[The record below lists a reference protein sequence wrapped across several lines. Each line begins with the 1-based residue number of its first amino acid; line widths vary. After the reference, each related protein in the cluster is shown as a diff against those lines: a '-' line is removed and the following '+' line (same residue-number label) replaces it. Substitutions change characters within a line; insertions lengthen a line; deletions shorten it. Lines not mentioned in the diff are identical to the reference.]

1 MMAQLPLRGV
11 VKNKV
16 LELFA
21 NAYRAGGAP
30 LELDA
35 DAGQGEGAAAAS
47 RCSSGWLA
55 GMWPA
60 SSAVE
65 AALDLAPLFH
75 DSVRRHGF
83 HGLTAA
89 LSCRSGTLIRTSS
102 PGVRPR
108 LR

>member
-1 MMAQLPLRGV
+1 VAIVRCDPSLAGKGRAATYGMMAQLPLRGV

-47 RCSSGWLA
+47 Q
-55 GMWPA
+55 
-60 SSAVE
+60 
-65 AALDLAPLFH
+65 PLLER
-75 DSVRRHGF
+75 VARRYV
-83 HGLTAA
+83 A
-89 LSCRSGTLIRTSS
+89 RQQR
-102 PGVRPR
+102 R
-108 LR
+108 